1 VLETKSQFNQL
12 FLMTIYLFLAGILSF
27 ILTYFTRKVAIKK
40 AIIDMPNERSSHTI
54 PTPRGGGIA
63 IALTWFLSVSF
74 LFYIGSIESK
84 LFLALISGLLL
95 SIISLLDDIYTLKNK
110 PRLLIQVLVAGL
122 GLYFVGGFNQVDLGF
137 VVITNSYILNFLAF
151 ISIVWF
157 INLFN
162 FIDGIDGYASSQ
174 SIFVVASL
182 YFFTGESFLLFLM
195 MAIVGFLPWN
205 WDKAKIFMG
214 DVGSTLLGYTI
225 VILLFYFH
233 DKVQLSIFEG
243 LIITSL
249 FWFDATYTLI
259 RRFINKENI
268 GQAHRK
274 HAYQRMV
281 QYGFSHQKTVLFG
294 MGINLILFFIVLST
308 KQMRVLDILGLL
320 VSILLLFTIMVFIN
334 KKKAF

>member
-1 VLETKSQFNQL
+1 
-12 FLMTIYLFLAGILSF
+12 MTIYLFLAGFSSF
-27 ILTYFTRKVAIKK
+27 ILTYFIRKIAIKK
-40 AIIDMPNERSSHTI
+40 SMIDMPNERSSHTV

-63 IALTWFLSVSF
+63 IALTWFLS
-74 LFYIGSIESK
+74 ISILYYCNQIEK
-84 LFLALISGLLL
+84 PLFLALFSGLLL

-122 GLYFVGGFNQVDLGF
+122 GLYFTGGFNSIDIGF
-137 VVITNSYILNFLAF
+137 IVFSNPYVLNSIAF
-151 ISIVWF
+151 FTIIWF

-162 FIDGIDGYASSQ
+162 FIDGIDGYASSE
-174 SIFVVASL
+174 SIFVIATL
-182 YFFTGESFLLFLM
+182 YFFSGESFLLFLL
-195 MAIVGFLPWN
+195 MALVGFLPWN

-225 VILLFYFH
+225 IILLFYFH
-233 DKVQLSIFEG
+233 KTHVVSLFEG

-259 RRFINKENI
+259 RRFLNKENV
-268 GQAHRK
+268 GKAHRK

-281 QYGFSHQKTVLFG
+281 QYGFSHQKTVLYG
-294 MGINLILFFIVLST
+294 MGINLILFFIVLSS
-308 KQMRVLDILGLL
+308 KQLRVLDILSLL
-320 VSILLLFTIMVFIN
+320 VSVILLFTIIFIVN

>member
-1 VLETKSQFNQL
+1 MVF
-12 FLMTIYLFLAGILSF
+12 YLVLAGIFSF
-27 ILTYFTRKVAIKK
+27 CLTYITRKLAINKSML
-40 AIIDMPNERSSHTI
+40 DLPNERSSHTI

-63 IALTWFLSVSF
+63 IALTWFLS
-74 LFYIGSIESK
+74 ISILYYNNQIDKS
-84 LFLALISGLLL
+84 LFLALFSGLLL

-110 PRLLIQVLVAGL
+110 PRLLVQAIVSGL
-122 GLYFVGGFNQVDLGF
+122 GLYFTGGLNSIDLGF
-137 VVITNSYILNFLAF
+137 IVFSNPYVLNIIAF
-151 ISIVWF
+151 FTIIWF

-162 FIDGIDGYASSQ
+162 FIDGIDGYASSE
-174 SIFVVASL
+174 SIFVIATL
-182 YFFTGESFLLFLM
+182 YFFTGESFLLFLL
-195 MAIVGFLPWN
+195 MALVGFLPWN
-205 WDKAKIFMG
+205 WDKAKIFLG

-225 VILLFYFH
+225 IILLFYFH
-233 DKVQLSIFEG
+233 KQHSVNIFEG
-243 LIITSL
+243 LVITSL

-294 MGINLILFFIVLST
+294 MVINLSFF
-308 KQMRVLDILGLL
+308 LL
-320 VSILLLFTIMVFIN
+320 VFLSKEKIISDFTGFLLSIFVLFLVVFFVN

>member
-1 VLETKSQFNQL
+1 
-12 FLMTIYLFLAGILSF
+12 MTINLFLAGILSF

-40 AIIDMPNERSSHTI
+40 AIIDMPNERSSHTV

-63 IALTWFLSVSF
+63 IALTWFLS
-74 LFYIGSIESK
+74 ISILYYCNQIEK
-84 LFLALISGLLL
+84 PLFLALFSGLLL

-122 GLYFVGGFNQVDLGF
+122 VLYFTGGFNSIDIGF
-137 VVITNSYILNFLAF
+137 IVFSNPYVLNSIAF
-151 ISIVWF
+151 FTIIWF

-162 FIDGIDGYASSQ
+162 FIDGIDGYASSE
-174 SIFVVASL
+174 SIFVIATL
-182 YFFTGESFLLFLM
+182 YFFSGESFLLFLL
-195 MAIVGFLPWN
+195 MALVGFLPWN

-225 VILLFYFH
+225 IILLFYFH
-233 DKVQLSIFEG
+233 KTHVVSLFEG

-259 RRFINKENI
+259 RRFLNKENV
-268 GQAHRK
+268 GKAHRK
-274 HAYQRMV
+274 HAFQRMV
-281 QYGFSHQKTVLFG
+281 QYGFSHQKTVLYG
-294 MGINLILFFIVLST
+294 MGINLILFFIVLSS
-308 KQMRVLDILGLL
+308 KQLRVLDILALL
-320 VSILLLFTIMVFIN
+320 ISVILLFTIIFIVN

>member
-1 VLETKSQFNQL
+1 MLETKSQFNQL

-225 VILLFYFH
+225 IILLFYFH
-233 DKVQLSIFEG
+233 NTHLVSLFEG
-243 LIITSL
+243 LILTSL

-274 HAYQRMV
+274 HAYQRVV
-281 QYGFSHQKTVLFG
+281 QAGFSHQKTVVFG
-294 MGINLILFFIVLST
+294 MVINLSFFLFIFLSKEKIISDFTGFLLSIFVLF
-308 KQMRVLDILGLL
+308 L
-320 VSILLLFTIMVFIN
+320 VVFFVN